1 MPESIDVLIACYNE
15 AETIE
20 NVVLDHL
27 KVVEKSQIFDE
38 YLITVIDDGSTDQS
52 RTKVN
57 QIISNH
63 KNVRLIISENPSGIH
78 EAFSKLVKSTN
89 NKWVYFTSGDGQYP
103 SKILNDLMLNF
114 ESSSWVHIAQR
125 VNKLEIYTIVRLTIS
140 FLYRIVVFLISGQ
153 DPVDAGSTK
162 LVRRE
167 LLESP
172 FYCKYLARD
181 AEIIVKAKKNKRG
194 VKVVSSSFGSRTAG
208 KSTIRINVVLRTFLD
223 TFYLVKYRF

>member
-172 FYCKYLARD
+172 FYCKYLAKD
-181 AEIIVKAKKNKRG
+181 AEIIVKAKK
-194 VKVVSSSFGSRTAG
+194 
-208 KSTIRINVVLRTFLD
+208 INGA
-223 TFYLVKYRF
+223 

>member
-27 KVVEKSQIFDE
+27 KVLENSQIFDE

-78 EAFSKLVKSTN
+78 EAFSKLVKSTS

-172 FYCKYLARD
+172 FYCKYL
-181 AEIIVKAKKNKRG
+181 
-194 VKVVSSSFGSRTAG
+194 VVYPRH
-208 KSTIRINVVLRTFLD
+208 
-223 TFYLVKYRF
+223 